1 MTESRQ
7 VTWRTNK
14 KNLKEGITGTT
25 RPAPE
30 MGPDWFAF
38 VEEGEDPTSANG
50 FLNVRYVHA
59 SQITEVLVQCTGAAI
74 AEQKALMEAADSS
87 AVHVAPAKTEKKP
100 TAKASA
106 KG

>member
-1 MTESRQ
+1 MIENRQ

-14 KNLKEGITGTT
+14 KNLREGVTGTV

-30 MGPDWFAF
+30 MGADWFAF

-50 FLNVRYVHA
+50 FMNVRYVHA
-59 SQITEVLVQCTGAAI
+59 SQITEVLVQCVGDAI
-74 AEQKALMEAADSS
+74 TEQKAMMDAADG
-87 AVHVAPAKTEKKP
+87 KTTPKADKKP
-100 TAKASA
+100 TAKAST